1 MPHDLFGDA
10 LVQQPRSPLRR
21 LLAVVSIALHAV
33 LVTVIVT
40 AQVLAPGPWPLPRRP
55 MIYEELRTILIAE
68 IPIPPAPRS
77 PSRSLAESVNRDA
90 APLFEPRSVT
100 AETGLENAVG
110 SATPAIGGVEGGVD
124 GASIGPA
131 EQATLTP
138 PPPVAAAPRAPVK
151 LHKGIVAPKK
161 IVDAAPVYPAL
172 AQAAHVKGI
181 VILEA
186 VIDARGSVTDVHV
199 LRSVPMLDQA
209 AIDAVRRWRYTPAL
223 LNDRPVAVIITVT
236 VNFSM

>member
-21 LLAVVSIALHAV
+21 LLAVLSIALHAV
-33 LVTVIVT
+33 LVTVIFT
-40 AQVLAPGPWPLPRRP
+40 AQVLAPGPLPPLRPP
-55 MIYEELRTILIAE
+55 MIYEQVRTILVAE
-68 IPIPPAPRS
+68 IPIPPARRS
-77 PSRSLAESVNRDA
+77 PGRSLAQRVNRDA
-90 APLFEPRSVT
+90 APLFEPGSVT

-124 GASIGPA
+124 GASIGPT
-131 EQATLTP
+131 EQAAP

-151 LHKGIVAPKK
+151 LHKGIVAPRK

-186 VIDARGSVTDVHV
+186 VIDTRGIVTDVHV
-199 LRSVPMLDQA
+199 LRSVPLLDQA
-209 AIDAVRRWRYTPAL
+209 AIDAVRQWRYTPAL